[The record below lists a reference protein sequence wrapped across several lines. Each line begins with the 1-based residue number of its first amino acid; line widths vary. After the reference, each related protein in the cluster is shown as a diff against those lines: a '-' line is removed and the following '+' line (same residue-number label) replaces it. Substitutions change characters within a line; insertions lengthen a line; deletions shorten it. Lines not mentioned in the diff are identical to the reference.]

1 MADTVNLMR
10 KRVLNMAI
18 RGELVEQRI
27 EEGTAEGLLKF
38 VKQNKITK
46 NQDTAFEVDNKDIP
60 FIIPKN
66 WKWIKLGS
74 IFNITSSKRITKSQ
88 WSDYGVPFYRAR
100 DIVALRNNS
109 FVDSLNIPFELFE
122 EIKEKYGVPK
132 RNDLMVTGVGSIGV
146 PYIVKKDEEFYF
158 KDATILWFKN
168 ILNINVE
175 YIYYLFESDFLRERI
190 LSESQG
196 TTVAT
201 YTITRAN
208 NELIPLPPL
217 PEQKRIVAKIEE
229 IFAVID
235 QIGTKKEEALSIIQ
249 NMRQTALQDAIRGVL
264 VEQDENDEPASILY
278 EKIQV
283 EKEKLVK
290 EKKIKKEKPLPNIE
304 DDEIPFDIPESW
316 KWVRLKEVVHNHG
329 QKKPDKPFSY
339 IDIGSIDNNRT
350 QLNKEDKI
358 VKPEEAPSRARKIVK
373 FGDILYSTVR
383 PYLHNACIVDREF
396 SEEPIAS
403 TGFAVMRT
411 FNGLLNRFLFYY
423 LLSPTFDLYANDSSN
438 ATGTAYPAINDT
450 KLYRAVVPLP
460 PLAEQE
466 RIAEKIDEIMAICDQ
481 MEAIFDG
488 SSEMNTNLK
497 VV

>member
-1 MADTVNLMR
+1 MADTVELMR
-10 KRVLNMAI
+10 KRVLNMGLS
-18 RGELVEQRI
+18 GELTSSDI
-27 EEGTAEGLLKF
+27 STWEEISLGDVCKLTNSERKSEGDNIYLHVRFLRGTANEEKRSKGNF
-38 VKQNKITK
+38 VKKDDLVILVDGENSGEIFQLPFDGYMGSTFRKIEYSEEI
-46 NQDTAFEVDNKDIP
+46 DTRFLKL
-60 FIIPKN
+60 FIRSHQE
-66 WKWIKLGS
+66 L
-74 IFNITSSKRITKSQ
+74 
-88 WSDYGVPFYRAR
+88 
-100 DIVALRNNS
+100 LRNNKTGS
-109 FVDSLNIPFELFE
+109 AIPHLNKKLFASLAI
-122 EIKEKYGVPK
+122 
-132 RNDLMVTGVGSIGV
+132 S
-146 PYIVKKDEEFYF
+146 
-158 KDATILWFKN
+158 
-168 ILNINVE
+168 
-175 YIYYLFESDFLRERI
+175 
-190 LSESQG
+190 
-196 TTVAT
+196 
-201 YTITRAN
+201 
-208 NELIPLPPL
+208 LPPVA
-217 PEQKRIVAKIEE
+217 EQKRIVAKIEE

-235 QIGTKKEEALSIIQ
+235 QIGTKKEEALSIIR
-249 NMRQTALQDAIRGVL
+249 NMRQTALQDAIMGVL
-264 VEQDENDEPASILY
+264 VEQDDTDEPASILY

-329 QKKPDKPFSY
+329 QKKPDKSFSY

-350 QLNKEDKI
+350 QLNKEEKI

-488 SSEMNTNLK
+488 TSEVSEDLK